1 MSEDALILVHTTC
14 ANVDEA
20 LRLADALV
28 NEHLAACASI
38 GAPARSVYPWR
49 DEIQVDA
56 EIPLTLKTAR
66 GCFTRLAR
74 RLRELHSYDVPELL
88 ATKVVEAEA
97 DYRRWVFD
105 WVRAGADRPVDGPA
119 DQ

>member
-1 MSEDALILVHTTC
+1 MSEDVLILVHTTC
-14 ANVDEA
+14 ADAGEA
-20 LRLADALV
+20 RRLADALV
-28 NEHLAACASI
+28 SEHLAACASI
-38 GAPARSVYPWR
+38 GAPVRSVYPWR
-49 DEIQVDA
+49 DGIEVDD

-66 GCFTRLAR
+66 GCFTRLAA

-105 WVRAGADRPVDGPA
+105 WVGASGGRRPDRPA
-119 DQ
+119 DE